1 MYESN
6 SNYTDSTFNHN
17 IHLTTVLSIP
27 FKSSALKKYQIT
39 FNLHIRQSL

>member
-17 IHLTTVLSIP
+17 VTTVLSIP